1 MKLIKLFLV
10 LVLLLLAGCQVT
22 PEVSSEMT
30 INTEQQRK
38 VAMQAYQQGDYH
50 LAQGVLRRLAE
61 PPISDPQAPCY
72 LGSIYFR
79 QHEYEAALR
88 SFRTCRQQQPEQ
100 LEIWFN
106 SAAIHLRLASEL
118 LLTGRSYATRDVDA
132 TETEIQANYSLL
144 LEALLGLQRSSQLEI
159 ARP

>member
-1 MKLIKLFLV
+1 M
-10 LVLLLLAGCQVT
+10 T
-22 PEVSSEMT
+22 SELKHELT
-30 INTEQQRK
+30 VNTEQQRA

-50 LAQGVLRRLAE
+50 LAQGLLRKLAE
-61 PPISDPQAPCY
+61 PPIADPQASCY

-88 SFRTCRQQQPEQ
+88 SFRGCRQNQPEQ

-118 LLTGRSYATRDVDA
+118 LLTGQSYAALDA
-132 TETEIQANYSLL
+132 GAVPTELQANYSLL
-144 LEALLGLQRSSQLEI
+144 LQTLLTLQRSAQLESTKQ
-159 ARP
+159 